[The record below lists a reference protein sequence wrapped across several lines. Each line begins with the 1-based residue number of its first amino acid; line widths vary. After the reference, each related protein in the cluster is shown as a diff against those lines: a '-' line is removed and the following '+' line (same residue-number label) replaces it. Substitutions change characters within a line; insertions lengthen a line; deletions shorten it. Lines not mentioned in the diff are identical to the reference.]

1 LCIQLELAA
10 KPLVFEHLAARENPF
25 GTDNPWQLTDFRQ
38 RHLIAVPAIL
48 TRLSA
53 LSSGVVIPFEL
64 FMKRTANKLLGL
76 GLSFCE
82 SGHNQTTRR
91 FSR

>member
-1 LCIQLELAA
+1 
-10 KPLVFEHLAARENPF
+10 
-25 GTDNPWQLTDFRQ
+25 
-38 RHLIAVPAIL
+38 LIAVPAIL